1 MARNHCLF
9 ITLVAVCLAAGCE
22 SFQKWRDKQTKIARG
37 EYQEPAGPV
46 QHGTATQPLFRQR
59 EFNAVEE
66 DQDGPLI
73 RADVMLVNGQTVKAS
88 DVLEPIWKRLEQ
100 MAAVTKP
107 SEYPEKA
114 QLEIRQ
120 RVRET
125 ISEFLVYYEVKR
137 KISSDS
143 QDQLKKTVDGRVRD
157 RINRDFEGSQAKFER
172 YLSARG
178 LSLEDYKE
186 QETRRIVTVQY
197 LREEILPQ
205 IHISRRQLHEFY
217 EENRKEFESPARVK
231 LQMIDLPDKAFLT
244 GAATDPVARMD
255 AHEAAARQARRALS
269 ELRAGADF
277 AEVAKKY
284 SKGLHAEEGGRWDWV
299 SEDPGLQ
306 GRWAAPCKAAF
317 KLAAGEHSDI
327 LEVSDGYFIVR
338 AEEKVEAQRR
348 TFEEVQQ
355 ELEERLRG
363 IQFDLLSARYLSKL
377 WVKGDIQGLT
387 AFQARLLTLA
397 PKARPA
403 AQMAAAG
410 AASQPT
416 AMTVSLGG
424 EDGARAGVQA
434 VATTQPTE

>member
-1 MARNHCLF
+1 MARIHCLF
-9 ITLVAVCLAAGCE
+9 IALVAICLAAGCE
-22 SFQKWRDKQTKIARG
+22 SLQKWRDKQTRIARG
-37 EYQEPAGPV
+37 EYEEPAGPV

-100 MAAVTKP
+100 MAAAAKP

-137 KISSDS
+137 KINSDT
-143 QDQLKKTVDGRVRD
+143 QEQLKKTVDGRIWD
-157 RINRDFEGSQAKFER
+157 RINKDFEGSQAKFER

-178 LSLEDYKE
+178 LTLEDYKE

-205 IHISRRQLHEFY
+205 IHISRRQLREFY
-217 EENRKEFESPARVK
+217 EENRKDFESPARVK
-231 LQMIDLPDKAFLT
+231 LQMIDLPEKAFLAGPT
-244 GAATDPVARMD
+244 TDPVARMD
-255 AHEAAARQARRALS
+255 AHEAAAKQARRAMS

-277 AEVAKKY
+277 GEVAKKY

-299 SEDPGLQ
+299 SQDPGLQ

-317 KLAAGEHSDI
+317 ALAAGQCSDI

-338 AEEKVEAQRR
+338 AEEKVEAQRKS
-348 TFEEVQQ
+348 FEEVQQ
-355 ELEERLRG
+355 ELEEKLRSM
-363 IQFDLLSARYLSKL
+363 QFDLLSARYLSKL
-377 WVKGDIQGLT
+377 WVKGDIQGLM
-387 AFQARLLTLA
+387 AFNARLLTLA
-397 PKARPA
+397 PQARPKA
-403 AQMAAAG
+403 ESAPPAIA
-410 AASQPT
+410 
-416 AMTVSLGG
+416 VSLGTAD
-424 EDGARAGVQA
+424 EPSAAPQPVM
-434 VATTQPTE
+434 TTQPNE